1 MQEDDRM
8 LYYPLV
14 MVDGRWE
21 PIGGSVS
28 FNDAVLMPCRC
39 GRIPKAYHDKYK
51 LQHVVEC
58 ECGAAIRVR
67 DELMEIAGWT
77 FRDIVRMWNARM

>member
-1 MQEDDRM
+1 MIESGVMEFPVKCACGGRNRMYEDFLRGE
-8 LYYPLV
+8 YV
-14 MVDGRWE
+14 
-21 PIGGSVS
+21 I
-28 FNDAVLMPCRC
+28 A
-39 GRIPKAYHDKYK
+39 
-51 LQHVVEC
+51 C